1 MNRISI
7 YINRCKAL
15 LPFFLFALLFCSCRS
30 DDQIIYMEED
40 VIDAKADDG
49 EMAGMYVLCEGNMGS
64 NKCTLDFLDLKGG
77 ADGQIHYLR
86 NIYAER
92 NPSEVKELGDV
103 GNDVKVYGSQL
114 WLVVNCSNKV
124 EVCRASDT
132 KKIAKIDI
140 PNCRYLAF
148 HEGFAYITS
157 YVGPVGSS
165 SDAPLG
171 QVYKVDT
178 LTHQIVGRVTVG
190 YQPDE
195 LEVLGDYLYVA
206 NSGGYRAP
214 NYDNTVSIVNLKTF
228 QEDRKVEVAINLQRI
243 RSDQH
248 GQLWV
253 TSRGNNADQKGTL
266 LWLQPEA
273 DGQLSVGGQL
283 DISVGDLCIVG
294 DSLYFINPDTKT
306 YGIVNVS
313 THQVVTS
320 QLSTASELAQVKM
333 PYGIIVNPKTRDFY
347 VMDAKNYVSSGE
359 LLHFLA
365 DGSFDYKVRTGDIP
379 GHAAFVKNTV
389 KTDSASQSADD
400 VHKFIQAVDE
410 YVPAP
415 GQFVNT
421 LPEATADDTPATMA
435 QKCTERLAGGA
446 GQLVTL
452 GAFGGYITFHFDHP
466 VTNVQGERDF
476 AIWGNAYTGNSEP
489 GIVMVS
495 VDVNGNGLPDDE
507 WYELSGSADTDSI
520 AKVVYDYQVTYT
532 KAPMQDVPWQDNQGK
547 SGAVARNTF
556 HQQEYFPLW
565 LGNELT
571 LKGTLLPP
579 NGHDEGTN
587 GTPYYVLQA
596 LRYGYADNYP
606 NSNREGCSFDISWAV
621 DHLRQPVTLSHVD
634 FIRVYNAQLQQCGWL
649 GETSTEITGAEDLHY
664 QSK

>member
-148 HEGFAYITS
+148 HEGYAYVSS
-157 YVGPVGSS
+157 YVGPVGSN

-228 QEDRKVEVAINLQRI
+228 QEERKVEVAINLQRI
-243 RSDQH
+243 RSDKH

-306 YGIVNVS
+306 YGIINVS
-313 THQVVTS
+313 THQVV
-320 QLSTASELAQVKM
+320 ST
-333 PYGIIVNPKTRDFY
+333 
-347 VMDAKNYVSSGE
+347 
-359 LLHFLA
+359 
-365 DGSFDYKVRTGDIP
+365 
-379 GHAAFVKNTV
+379 
-389 KTDSASQSADD
+389 
-400 VHKFIQAVDE
+400 
-410 YVPAP
+410 
-415 GQFVNT
+415 
-421 LPEATADDTPATMA
+421 
-435 QKCTERLAGGA
+435 
-446 GQLVTL
+446 
-452 GAFGGYITFHFDHP
+452 
-466 VTNVQGERDF
+466 
-476 AIWGNAYTGNSEP
+476 
-489 GIVMVS
+489 
-495 VDVNGNGLPDDE
+495 
-507 WYELSGSADTDSI
+507 
-520 AKVVYDYQVTYT
+520 
-532 KAPMQDVPWQDNQGK
+532 
-547 SGAVARNTF
+547 
-556 HQQEYFPLW
+556 
-565 LGNELT
+565 
-571 LKGTLLPP
+571 
-579 NGHDEGTN
+579 
-587 GTPYYVLQA
+587 
-596 LRYGYADNYP
+596 
-606 NSNREGCSFDISWAV
+606 
-621 DHLRQPVTLSHVD
+621 
-634 FIRVYNAQLQQCGWL
+634 
-649 GETSTEITGAEDLHY
+649 
-664 QSK
+664 

>member
-15 LPFFLFALLFCSCRS
+15 LPFSLFALLLCSCRS

-40 VIDAKADDG
+40 VIDAKADDS

-114 WLVVNCSNKV
+114 WLVVNCSNKI

-148 HEGFAYITS
+148 HEGYAYVSS
-157 YVGPVGSS
+157 YVGPVGSN

-228 QEDRKVEVAINLQRI
+228 QEERKVEVAINLQRI
-243 RSDQH
+243 RCDQH

-266 LWLQPEA
+266 LWLQLEA

-294 DSLYFINPDTKT
+294 DSLYFINPDAKT
-306 YGIVNVS
+306 YGIINVS

-320 QLSTASELAQVKM
+320 QLSTAPELAQVKM

-389 KTDSASQSADD
+389 KADSASQSADD
-400 VHKFIQAVDE
+400 VHKYIQAVDE

-421 LPEATADDTPATMA
+421 LPEATADDTPTTMA

-452 GAFGGYITFHFDHP
+452 GAFGGYIIFHFDHP
-466 VTNVQGERDF
+466 VKNVQGERDF
-476 AIWGNAYTGNSEP
+476 AVWGNAYTGNSEP

-507 WYELSGSADTDSI
+507 WYELSGSADVDSVG
-520 AKVVYDYQVTYT
+520 KVVYDYQVTYT
-532 KAPMQDVPWQDNQGK
+532 KAPLQDVPWQDNKGK
-547 SGAVARNTF
+547 SGVVARNDF

-579 NGHDEGTN
+579 NGRDEGTN
-587 GTPYYVLQA
+587 GSPHYVLQA

-621 DHLRQPVTLSHVD
+621 DYQRQPVSLTHVD

-649 GETSTEITGAEDLHY
+649 GETSTEITGAEDLHPD
-664 QSK
+664 K